1 MVAVADRRARLTTTR
16 HSPVARRRTVARIV
30 TAVAVVLLLLV
41 VASVTGLLP
50 VRVVR
55 VESGSMT
62 PTLEA
67 GDLVLV
73 QRGPGDLQRRALV
86 VVRHPDTGEQLVK
99 RAVALAGDTVR
110 IDDGVLVV
118 NGAPVCEAI
127 DPDRIDGV
135 FFGSVTVPP
144 DEVFVLGDDRR
155 DSIDSRDFGTVPEDD
170 VLGHVLVRA
179 WPSPGSLPDQ
189 RC

>member
-1 MVAVADRRARLTTTR
+1 VADRRARLTATR
-16 HSPVARRRTVARIV
+16 HSPVARRRTVARV
-30 TAVAVVLLLLV
+30 LTALAVVLVLAV
-41 VASVTGLLP
+41 AASVSGLLP
-50 VRVVR
+50 LQIVRVDS
-55 VESGSMT
+55 ESMT

-73 QRGPGDLQRRALV
+73 QRGAGDLQRRDLV

-155 DSIDSRDFGTVPEDD
+155 DSIDSRDFGTVAEDE

-179 WPSPGSLPDQ
+179 WPSPGSLSGQ

>member
-1 MVAVADRRARLTTTR
+1 VL
-16 HSPVARRRTVARIV
+16 
-30 TAVAVVLLLLV
+30 VLLV
-41 VASVTGLLP
+41 AASVSGLLP
-50 VRVVR
+50 IRVVR

-67 GDLVLV
+67 RDLVLV
-73 QRGPGDLQRRALV
+73 QSGPGDLQRRDLV

-118 NGAPVCEAI
+118 NGDPVCEASI

-144 DEVFVLGDDRR
+144 DEVFVLGDDRLS
-155 DSIDSRDFGTVPEDD
+155 SIDSRDFGTLD
-170 VLGHVLVRA
+170 VADVVGQVLVRV
-179 WPSPGSLPDQ
+179 WPSPGSLPDE